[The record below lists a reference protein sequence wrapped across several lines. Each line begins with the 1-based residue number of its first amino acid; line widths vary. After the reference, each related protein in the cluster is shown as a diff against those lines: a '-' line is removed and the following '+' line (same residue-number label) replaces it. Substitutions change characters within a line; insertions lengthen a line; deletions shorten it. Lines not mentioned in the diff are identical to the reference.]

1 MKRTT
6 ILLLLICLTTGKL
19 FAQTTQQMLWGAWI
33 HSQKLSD
40 HWGYAFDAQ
49 FRSADDIDYLRNILL
64 RPSVAY
70 YFDKN
75 HVVNA
80 GYAYVSTNGRNLS
93 GDKTFRAES
102 RTWEQYTYT
111 HKLYAGIPLSHRF
124 RLEQRYMG
132 DSADGL
138 NDSYFS
144 QRLRYFIRSV
154 IPFKKDSVFTKGVFL
169 ALQNELFVN
178 IQNKEK
184 VNTHFFDQNRAYIAL
199 GYRLSKKVDVEAGY
213 MNQYIKGVSSG
224 TTNNI
229 LQFVLYTR
237 L

>member
-1 MKRTT
+1 MKR
-6 ILLLLICLTTGKL
+6 IPVLLLLLCLSAGKL
-19 FAQTTQQMLWGAWI
+19 AAQSNQQMLWGAWI
-33 HSQKLSD
+33 HTQKLSD
-40 HWGYAFDAQ
+40 HWGYAFDVQ
-49 FRSADDIDYLRNILL
+49 FRSADDVDYLRNILL

-80 GYAYVSTNGRNLS
+80 GYTYVGTYGRNIS
-93 GDKTFRAES
+93 GDKTFRSES
-102 RTWEQYTYT
+102 RTWEQYTFT
-111 HKLYAGIPLSHRF
+111 HKLCASTQLSHRF

-132 DSADGL
+132 ESADGA
-138 NDSYFS
+138 NDNYFS
-144 QRLRYFIRSV
+144 QRLRYFVRSV
-154 IPFKKDSVFTKGVFL
+154 VPFKKDSVFKKGLFV
-169 ALQNELFVN
+169 ALQNEVFVN
-178 IQNKEK
+178 IQNKQK
-184 VNTHFFDQNRAYIAL
+184 VNTHFFDQNRAYVAL

-213 MNQYIKGVSSG
+213 MNQYVKGVGSG